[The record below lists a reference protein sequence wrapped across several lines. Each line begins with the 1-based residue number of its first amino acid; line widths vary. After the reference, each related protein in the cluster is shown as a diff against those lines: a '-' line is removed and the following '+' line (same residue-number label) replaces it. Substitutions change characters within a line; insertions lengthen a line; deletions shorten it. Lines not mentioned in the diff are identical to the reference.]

1 MHNKLRT
8 PKAQAMVEFALVLP
22 LLMFLIVGLL
32 EVGRAIFMYSS
43 VVTASREGSRYGS
56 AAGDNLNGDPLYQDC
71 VGIRNAVKKVGILL
85 NLQDDDII
93 IQYDRDPE
101 YALYYPEP
109 DPSGYDPVVFD
120 ICDGEHDA
128 GVDNKIGDRIRVT
141 VTAQYSPMIPLFLPL
156 TTSEFESV
164 SVRTV
169 NTIISI
175 HEP

>member
-71 VGIRNAVKKVGILL
+71 VGIKNAVKKVGILL
-85 NLQDDDII
+85 NLQDDNII
-93 IQYDRDPE
+93 IEYDHGPGLGNNG
-101 YALYYPEP
+101 ACPNP
-109 DPSGYDPVVFD
+109 DVP
-120 ICDGEHDA
+120 IA
-128 GVDNKIGDRIRVT
+128 AGDRIRVT
-141 VTAQYSPMIPLFLPL
+141 VTAQYSPMIPMFLPL